1 MHLRLLPEK
10 GKYNSRGV
18 KMEMLVTKF
27 SKGKYR
33 NEGDLFNE
41 PISSNNVTSNLWAK

>member
-1 MHLRLLPEK
+1 
-10 GKYNSRGV
+10 
-18 KMEMLVTKF
+18 MEMLVTKF

-41 PISSNNVTSNLWAK
+41 PISNENVKLMGEMILFALWLLLSVIYNFI